1 VTKRTQ
7 LGRFHDETNPVAR
20 LHTLRDGT
28 KVLTRPI
35 APSDKDELA
44 KGLRRLSPTTIHRR
58 FLSPKASF
66 SRAELRYLTEVD
78 GHDHVAFAVERLDY
92 PGMII
97 AVGRW
102 VRLPERPDT
111 AEVAIVVADELQGL
125 GLGSI
130 LADRLATAALEH
142 DVRRFTAT
150 MLSENRAAHALMARL
165 DGHLAARHNGAGAEE
180 VVVDLVAA

>member
-1 VTKRTQ
+1 MYNSLMARI
-7 LGRFHDETNPVAR
+7 ET
-20 LHTLRDGT
+20 LHDGT
-28 KVLTRPI
+28 KVLVRPI
-35 APSDKDELA
+35 APTDKEQLQ
-44 KGLRRLSPTTIHRR
+44 KGLRHLSPTTIQKR
-58 FLSPKASF
+58 FLSPKSSF

-92 PGMII
+92 PGMIV

-102 VRLPERPDT
+102 VRLPEDPQS
-111 AEVAIVVADELQGL
+111 AEVAIVVADELQRL

-130 LADRLATAALEH
+130 LADRLAAAALDEG
-142 DVRRFTAT
+142 VRRFTAT

-180 VVVDLVAA
+180 VVVDLIAA